1 MRNRFRYLCALAAGM
16 VLSAAFSVAQTPHF
30 EYGVDFD
37 FRFDNR
43 EYDVSSYSRS
53 MTVLGARV
61 VPTVGIGIG
70 SRNGRS
76 SHVLMAGA
84 DVMKDFGA
92 SPIYAEMVLYY
103 NWTQRFRKTE
113 MSMTAGIFPRKK
125 MNGEYS
131 TAFFSDSLKFYD
143 SNLDGLMANWRGRH
157 GYVELAFDW
166 NGKIGAGQRE
176 KFMIFS
182 AGQLQYGAFYGG
194 YNANMYHFA
203 CSFEE
208 NGVVDNILIYPFAGA
223 DFRTFL
229 PAFSALYVQVG
240 WLQSFQR
247 DRLYVDRFVKPG
259 GMQIELGVERWGFGI
274 YNTLYL
280 GAGLMPYYDS
290 VVEGQPAYGAEL
302 YPGDPFYRTTKNIY
316 NRLEVYWRHRFPS
329 GVMFKVASVQHY
341 DGTGWGWQQQIE
353 LEVPL
358 SDKMFRKHP
367 GPKAEEAGQPAS
379 DGRGES
385 PRSRKAK

>member
-53 MTVLGARV
+53 MTVLGARA

-143 SNLDGLMANWRGRH
+143 SNLEGLLLTFRRPRSYYEVGC
-157 GYVELAFDW
+157 DW
-166 NGKIGAGQRE
+166 MGKYGENRRE
-176 KFMIFS
+176 RFMIFTSGNSRLTEFFKIGWS
-182 AGQLQYGAFYGG
+182 AC
-194 YNANMYHFA
+194 MYHYA
-203 CSFEE
+203 GSE
-208 NGVVDNILIYPFAGA
+208 NVMGVVDNILVNPYVSFELGKYAGMQ
-223 DFRTFL
+223 RL
-229 PAFSALYVQVG
+229 SLSLG
-240 WLQSFQR
+240 WLQSMQNDRRNVGKYVFPGGGEFVLNAR
-247 DRLYVDRFVKPG
+247 HWNVGLENRLYYG
-259 GMQIELGVERWGFGI
+259 S
-274 YNTLYL
+274 
-280 GAGLMPYYDS
+280 GLMPYYNSTDAIG
-290 VVEGQPAYGAEL
+290 EKYGNQL
-302 YPGDPFYRTTKNIY
+302 YFGDAFWRITENGSGRGIY
-316 NRLEVYWRHRFPS
+316 DRLEIYYAPYIASFVQL
-329 GVMFKVASVQHY
+329 KVAAVCHFNGGFS
-341 DGTGWGWQQQIE
+341 GWQQIVSVNFVLDRQT
-353 LEVPL
+353 
-358 SDKMFRKHP
+358 FRK
-367 GPKAEEAGQPAS
+367 KV
-379 DGRGES
+379 R
-385 PRSRKAK
+385 R